1 MNDRLPLEQA
11 HRVRAATQAPEPVL
25 SMPSKYRT
33 VRIATE
39 QLTAPLSAED
49 CAIQSMPDASP
60 AKWHLA
66 HTSWFFETFILAPH
80 LPGYRLFHPS
90 FRVLFNSYY
99 NGIGDKH
106 PRPRRG
112 LLSRPSLKE
121 VHAYRAHIDA
131 AMAELMGRG
140 MLPSTISALI
150 ELGLNH
156 EQQHQELILT
166 DVLHLLS
173 CNPLKPAYE
182 PSIGAA
188 DAPIADAPPLTWIEF
203 GEGIVD
209 IGHEGSQFA
218 FDNES
223 PRHRQ
228 YLNGFSLASREVT
241 NGEYLAFIDDA
252 GYRRPELWLSE
263 GWDWLAANSIDAPL
277 YWQRDGRG
285 WLEFGLHGLR
295 AVDASAPV
303 CHVSLFEADAYARWA
318 GARLPSEGEWE
329 VAASGR
335 PVEGNFVES
344 GSLEPRAANAATVTP
359 SQLFGDVW
367 EWTRSAYA
375 PYPGYRPATGALG
388 EYNGKFMCN
397 QYVLRGG
404 SCVSPASHLRAT
416 YRNFFPAAARWQF
429 TGIRLARDSG

>member
-1 MNDRLPLEQA
+1 MNDRLPLEDA
-11 HRVRAATQAPEPVL
+11 PRAPSPIQSPEPDL
-25 SMPSKYRT
+25 SMSSRYRT
-33 VRIATE
+33 VRTATE
-39 QLTAPLSAED
+39 RLAAPLSAED

-60 AKWHLA
+60 VKWHLA
-66 HTSWFFETFILAPH
+66 HTSWFFETFVLAPH

-90 FRVLFNSYY
+90 FRMLFNSYY
-99 NGIGDKH
+99 NSIGEKH

-112 LLSRPSLKE
+112 VLSRPSLEE
-121 VHAYRAHIDA
+121 VRAYRAHIDA
-131 AMAELMGRG
+131 AMADLMNRG
-140 MLPSTISALI
+140 TLAPSVNALI

-173 CNPLKPAYE
+173 CNPLRPAYA
-182 PSIGAA
+182 PSHLVA
-188 DAPIADAPPLTWIEF
+188 DSESASAPFLKWIRF

-209 IGHEGSQFA
+209 IGHDGSAFA
-218 FDNES
+218 FDNEA

-228 YLNGFSLASREVT
+228 FLNAFSLASRAVT
-241 NGEYLAFIDDA
+241 NGEYLAFVDDA
-252 GYRRPELWLSE
+252 AYRRPELWLSE
-263 GWDWLAANSIDAPL
+263 GWDWLAANSIEAPL
-277 YWQRDGRG
+277 YWQRDGRD
-285 WLEFGLHGLR
+285 WVEFGLHGLIPLQS
-295 AVDASAPV
+295 SAPV

-318 GARLPSEGEWE
+318 GERLPSEAEWE
-329 VAASGR
+329 VAASGC
-335 PVEGNFVES
+335 PVAGNFIES
-344 GSLEPRAANAATVTP
+344 GSLVPRPADAAAVAP

-367 EWTRSAYA
+367 EWTLSDYA
-375 PYPGYRPATGALG
+375 AYPGYRPAAGAIG

-404 SCVSPASHLRAT
+404 SCVSPGSHLRAT